1 MVVFLILAYFLLGM
15 LISCIYC
22 MLSNLDTS
30 PWAWEAD
37 QKRMIF
43 LIIET
48 WPFMLTFWLV
58 RETVKTIIWGI
69 SKLKK

>member
-1 MVVFLILAYFLLGM
+1 MVVFLILFYFLVGVLM
-15 LISCIYC
+15 SCFYNMFHSVPSSLC
-22 MLSNLDTS
+22 DMTED
-30 PWAWEAD
+30 E
-37 QKRMIF
+37 KRMAF

-48 WPFMLTFWLV
+48 WPFMIVFWLV

>member
-1 MVVFLILAYFLLGM
+1 MVVFLILAYFLVGM
-15 LISCIYC
+15 LISCFYS
-22 MLSNLDTS
+22 MLFNLDTS
-30 PWAWEAD
+30 PWDWDED

-48 WPFMLTFWLV
+48 WPVMIAFWLV

>member
-1 MVVFLILAYFLLGM
+1 MVIFLILAYFLVGM

-22 MLSNLDTS
+22 MLFNLDTS
-30 PWAWEAD
+30 PWYWDED

-48 WPFMLTFWLV
+48 WPIMLVFWLV

>member
-1 MVVFLILAYFLLGM
+1 MVIFLILVYFLVGM
-15 LISCIYC
+15 LISCFYC
-22 MLSNLDTS
+22 MLCNLDTPPS
-30 PWAWEAD
+30 DWDED

>member
-1 MVVFLILAYFLLGM
+1 MVVFLILFYFLVGM
-15 LISCIYC
+15 LISCLYC
-22 MLSNLDTS
+22 MLFDFDTS
-30 PWAWEAD
+30 PWAWDED

-48 WPFMLTFWLV
+48 WPFMVVFWLV

>member
-1 MVVFLILAYFLLGM
+1 M
-15 LISCIYC
+15 LC
-22 MLSNLDTS
+22 NLDTS
-30 PWAWEAD
+30 PWAWEED